1 MIGWLSAD
9 SNALLEIIKRG
20 TEKRIQ
26 SCNTGLKQIF
36 FCFFFSRYNCGFCL
50 VFDFVTNHVFSNFF
64 LWLLLVKTEHK
75 YKNNALEVAVFVRIF
90 SSANVN

>member
-36 FCFFFSRYNCGFCL
+36 FCFFSRYNCGFCL
-50 VFDFVTNHVFSNFF
+50 VFDIVTNHVFSNFF
-64 LWLLLVKTEHK
+64 PMVIVG
-75 YKNNALEVAVFVRIF
+75 KN
-90 SSANVN
+90 